1 MVETN
6 FVIGLI
12 GMTLILVGF
21 FLDEFYRKFD
31 SSTVS
36 YNLINIF
43 GAGALIYY
51 SYSIKGWPFLILNIV
66 WLLVAFI
73 KLVKIK
79 K

>member
-1 MVETN
+1 MVEIN

-12 GMTLILVGF
+12 GMTLILIGF
-21 FLDEFYRKFD
+21 FLDEFYKKFD

-51 SYSIKGWPFLILNIV
+51 SYSIQGWPFLILNTV
-66 WLLVAFI
+66 WLIVASVKLI
-73 KLVKIK
+73 KIIK
-79 K
+79 